1 MCIANYDVT
10 TKRLRLFAHS
20 PFINVYI
27 LHLGQTLNLQGSVQK
42 ISVSHAKDPEER
54 SHSQDLQILVVAD
67 GWKKTKIVNFSLI
80 KTNYLS
86 ANLSSQV
93 VWLPTVSG

>member
-1 MCIANYDVT
+1 MFIRTFSIHKCFYPSSRSDIKFT
-10 TKRLRLFAHS
+10 RLG
-20 PFINVYI
+20 PED
-27 LHLGQTLNLQGSVQK
+27 QSVMQ
-42 ISVSHAKDPEER
+42 KDPEER

-67 GWKKTKIVNFSLI
+67 GWKKTKFVNYSAI
-80 KTNYLS
+80 ESNDLS